1 MSDKSKTKADQDQEL
16 EEQLDELVK
25 ATKSE
30 LLDKILLTA
39 KIKEGEIAEL
49 VELYYDAQGFR
60 LRNLNRDRSEEPSLL
75 VKWLGK
81 WLGIGE
87 RGIYKTLRNWVESED
102 SPLDVKWSYSQDG
115 IGPVLACGLSAHI
128 DFAKAETISSLWKFA
143 GQAPGFDRKIK
154 GQKLTYNSR
163 LKVLCWKVGES
174 FVKVSGRQTSVYG
187 QLYLRFKSEE
197 VRKNEAGLYQDA
209 AKKELASKKFKEEKD
224 SVARKR
230 LLAGKLSDA
239 HLHAR
244 AKRKTV
250 KIFLSH
256 LWCKGRE
263 VRGMSV
269 SEPYSIDIL
278 GHQGKIEPSR
288 AT

>member
-1 MSDKSKTKADQDQEL
+1 MTDKSKAKADQEL
-16 EEQLDELVK
+16 EEELDQLVK

-87 RGIYKTLRNWVESED
+87 RGIYKILRNWAESED

-154 GQKLTYNSR
+154 GQKLAYNSR
-163 LKVLCWKVGES
+163 LKVLCWKLGES
-174 FVKVSGRQTSVYG
+174 FVKVSGRETSVYG

-197 VRKNEAGLYQDA
+197 VRKNETGLYQEA

-269 SEPYSIDIL
+269 TEPYSIAIL
-278 GHQGKIEPSR
+278 RHRGKIEPSR